1 VRCFPRQGIVVRSGA
16 TQVRPTLVQL
26 TMKTPIIIGL
36 AMLATPAV
44 SSRLAANESLEINF
58 DQAVAPLLARR
69 CLDCHS
75 GPDPKG
81 KLDLSR
87 KSTAL
92 AGGESGPA
100 IVPGKPGDSLLWE
113 RVSSDEMPPKSPLS
127 QSEKTVLRAWLAAG
141 ANWGTDPIDPF
152 QVTTSRR
159 AGRDWWSLQPVRR
172 PQEPA
177 VRRHDWVRTPID
189 RFILN
194 KLEANGLSPSPE
206 ADRRAL
212 IRRVCFQLTGLP
224 PEPEEID
231 DFMRDETPGAYAK
244 MLDRYLASPQYGV
257 RWARWWLDLARY
269 GESNGYEFDEFR
281 PAAWRYRDWVI
292 EALNRDRPYDEFAR
306 LQIAGDALRPTDA
319 DAIAATGFLVA
330 GAYDFVGQTQQSQLM
345 RAVVRSDEIE
355 DLVGTVGQTFLGVTV
370 NCARCHDHKFDPI
383 RQEEYYGIA
392 SALSGV
398 RHGERD
404 LSSIDSTAAAVR
416 KRIAELQS
424 RVEAIEKPVRE
435 QILAGREK
443 SGAAPPDPIA
453 AWNFESGLVDLNGE
467 LTLTLEGGAKLTPEG
482 LKFDG
487 KNALVRSTPLKR
499 GLSSKTIEAW
509 LQLDNLSQRGGG
521 VMTIQATSGLTFD
534 SIVFGEQEPGRWMA
548 GSEGFRRYQSVSGP
562 IEQDAANRPVHFAIT
577 YTADG
582 TIRLYRDGLP
592 YGEPYKPQAP
602 LSFAAGEAVILFGQR
617 HTPAGGNRALAGTL
631 MRARLYDR
639 ALAPREI
646 AASAA
651 SFRDFIP
658 ANAITAALEH
668 NQRAERGR
676 ILAEIERLRISTA
689 ANPRVYAV
697 APREAGAM
705 HVEVRGNPHQPGN
718 IVKPVGIAAIVAP
731 DVDFGL
737 KPDAPEARRRERL
750 ANWVCG
756 PRNPLFARVVVNR
769 LWQAHF
775 GTGFVETASD
785 FGFNGG
791 RPSHPELLDWLA
803 SEIAREGWSLKAMQR
818 LILTSAAFRQ
828 AARSDP
834 AAVSRDAG
842 NRLIWQRAPVRL
854 QAEMVRD
861 AMLCV
866 AGALDTRLGGPS
878 FFDHAV
884 QQAPGTPAI
893 LYKSIDPGAPGTNRR
908 TIFRAWLRGG
918 RSHLLDAFD
927 CPDPSTSAPRRAVTT
942 TPLQALS
949 MMNNAL
955 VLHLSEAFAN
965 RLVRENGDNL
975 ERQVDRAYRLA
986 LGRLPEPDE
995 RTQAV
1000 RVVERAGLP
1009 ALTRAIFNCNEF
1021 LYFD

>member
-1 VRCFPRQGIVVRSGA
+1 MKIA
-16 TQVRPTLVQL
+16 T
-26 TMKTPIIIGL
+26 ISGL
-36 AMLATPAV
+36 ALITMLATPLKLVADQGG
-44 SSRLAANESLEINF
+44 RDFDAN
-58 DQAVAPLLARR
+58 VAPLFARR

-75 GPDPKG
+75 GVAAKG

-87 KSTAL
+87 KSAAL
-92 AGGESGPA
+92 AGGESGAA
-100 IVPGKPGDSLLWE
+100 IVPGKPEDSLLWE
-113 RVSSDEMPPKSPLS
+113 RVSSNEMPPKAPLAE
-127 QSEKTVLRAWLAAG
+127 SEKEIIRAWLLAG
-141 ANWGTDPIDPF
+141 ANWGSDPIDPY

-172 PQEPA
+172 PMVPA
-177 VRRHDWVRTPID
+177 VRRRDWVRTPID

-194 KLEANGLSPSPE
+194 KLEATGLSPSPE
-206 ADRRAL
+206 ADRRTL
-212 IRRVCFQLTGLP
+212 IRRVCFELTGLP
-224 PEPEEID
+224 PQPDEID
-231 DFMRDETPGAYAK
+231 DFIRDESPGAYARV
-244 MLDRYLASPQYGV
+244 LDRYLASPQYGV
-257 RWARWWLDLARY
+257 RWARWWLDLARF
-269 GESNGYEFDEFR
+269 GESNGFEFDEFR
-281 PAAWRYRDWVI
+281 PSAWRYRDWVI

-330 GAYDFVGQTQQSQLM
+330 GAYDFVGQTQQSQFM

-383 RQEEYYGIA
+383 RQTEYYGIA

-404 LSSIDSTAAAVR
+404 LASIDLKAAAVR

-424 RVEAIEKPVRE
+424 FVEAIEKPVRE
-435 QILAGREK
+435 RILAGRAK
-443 SGAAPPDPIA
+443 SGAAPPVAIA
-453 AWNFESGLVDLNGE
+453 AWNFEGGLVDSKGALA
-467 LTLTLEGGAKLTPEG
+467 LTLEGGAKLTPEG

-487 KNALVRSTPLKR
+487 KNAIAISTPIKR

-509 LQLDNLSQRGGG
+509 VRLDNLSQRGGG
-521 VMTIQATSGLTFD
+521 VMTVQARDGLAFE

-548 GSEGFRRYQSVSGP
+548 GSEGFRRYKSVGGP
-562 IEQDAANRPVHFAIT
+562 VERDAKERPVHVAIT
-577 YTADG
+577 YGADG
-582 TIRLYRDGLP
+582 TTRLYRDGLP
-592 YGEPYKPQAP
+592 YGEPYKSATPP
-602 LSFAAGEAVILFGQR
+602 PFAAGEAVILFGQR
-617 HTPAGGNRALAGTL
+617 HTPAGGNRGLAGTL

-639 ALAPREI
+639 ALAPSEI

-651 SFRDFIP
+651 SFHDYVP
-658 ANAITAALEH
+658 ASAIIAALARDRVE
-668 NQRAERGR
+668 ERER
-676 ILAEIERLRISTA
+676 ILAEIELLRASAA

-697 APREAGAM
+697 APRESGAT
-705 HVEVRGNPHQPGN
+705 HLEVRGNPHQPGA

-737 KPDAPEARRRERL
+737 EPDAPEARRRERL
-750 ANWVCG
+750 AAWVCG

-775 GTGFVETASD
+775 GNGFVETASD

-791 RPSHPELLDWLA
+791 KPSHPELLDWLA
-803 SEIAREGWSLKAMQR
+803 SEIVRQGWGLKAMHR
-818 LILTSAAFRQ
+818 LILSSAAFRQ
-828 AARSDP
+828 SSKSDP
-834 AAVSRDAG
+834 GALSRDAG

-861 AMLCV
+861 AMLCA
-866 AGALDTRLGGPS
+866 AGVLDTRLGGPS
-878 FFDHAV
+878 FFDHELHH
-884 QQAPGTPAI
+884 APGTAAI

-918 RSHLLDAFD
+918 RSQLLDAFD

-955 VLHLSEAFAN
+955 VLHLSDAFAN
-965 RLVRENGDNL
+965 RLVREAGDDPG
-975 ERQVDRAYRLA
+975 RQVDRAYRLA
-986 LGRLPEPDE
+986 FGRFPERDE
-995 RTQAV
+995 RASAIE
-1000 RVVERAGLP
+1000 VVKRAGLP

>member
-1 VRCFPRQGIVVRSGA
+1 
-16 TQVRPTLVQL
+16 
-26 TMKTPIIIGL
+26 MKTPTIIGL
-36 AMLATPAV
+36 ALMSMLATPSKLVA
-44 SSRLAANESLEINF
+44 RDGGRDF
-58 DQAVAPLLARR
+58 DAKVAPLLARR

-75 GPDPKG
+75 GADPKG

-87 KSTAL
+87 KIAAL
-92 AGGESGPA
+92 AGGESGTV
-100 IVPGKPGDSLLWE
+100 IVPGKPEDSLLWE

-127 QSEKTVLRAWLAAG
+127 MSEKTVLRSWLAAG
-141 ANWGTDPIDPF
+141 ANWGTDPIDPY

-172 PQEPA
+172 PTEPV
-177 VRRHDWVRTPID
+177 VRRQDWTRTPID

-206 ADRRAL
+206 ADRRVL

-231 DFMRDETPGAYAK
+231 AFVRDETPVAYAR

-269 GESNGYEFDEFR
+269 GESNGFEFDEFR

-404 LSSIDSTAAAVR
+404 LSSFDSTAAAVR

-424 RVEAIEKPVRE
+424 RVEAIERPVRE
-435 QILAGREK
+435 EILAGRAK
-443 SGAAPPDPIA
+443 RSTPPPDPLA
-453 AWNFESGLVDLNGE
+453 AWNFEGGLVDLKGE
-467 LTLTLEGGAKLTPEG
+467 LTLALEGGAKLTPEG

-487 KNALVRSTPLKR
+487 KNALVRSTALKP
-499 GLSSKTIEAW
+499 GLSSKTIEVW
-509 LQLDNLSQRGGG
+509 VRLDNVSQRGGG
-521 VMTIQATSGLTFD
+521 AMTIQARDGVAFD
-534 SIVFGEQEPGRWMA
+534 SLVFGEQEPARWMA
-548 GSEGFRRYQSVSGP
+548 GSEGFRRYKSVSGP
-562 IEQDAANRPVHFAIT
+562 VENEANERPVHIAIT
-577 YTADG
+577 YAADG
-582 TIRLYRDGLP
+582 TIRLYRDGLA
-592 YGEPYKPQAP
+592 YGEPYKAQAP
-602 LSFAAGEAVILFGQR
+602 LSFAPGEAVILFGQR
-617 HTPAGGNRALAGTL
+617 HTPAGANRGLAGTL
-631 MRARLYDR
+631 VRARLYDR
-639 ALAPREI
+639 PLSPDEI

-651 SFRDFIP
+651 SFRDYIP
-658 ANAITAALEH
+658 ATAIIAALERE
-668 NQRAERGR
+668 QREERGR
-676 ILAEIERLRISTA
+676 ILSEIERLRISTA
-689 ANPRVYAV
+689 ANPRAYAV
-697 APREAGAM
+697 APREAGATR
-705 HVEVRGNPHQPGN
+705 VEVRGNPHQTGA

-731 DVDFGL
+731 DGDFGL

-750 ANWVCG
+750 ANWICG
-756 PRNPLFARVVVNR
+756 ARNPLFARVVVNR

-803 SEIAREGWSLKAMQR
+803 SEIAREGWSLKAMHR
-818 LILTSAAFRQ
+818 VILSSAAFRQ
-828 AARSDP
+828 ASKTDP

-842 NRLIWQRAPVRL
+842 NRLIWQRSAVRL

-866 AGALDTRLGGPS
+866 SGVLETKLGGPS

-884 QQAPGTPAI
+884 HQAPGTAAI

-927 CPDPSTSAPRRAVTT
+927 CPDPSTAAPRRAVTT

-955 VLHLSEAFAN
+955 VLHLSDAFAN
-965 RLVRENGDNL
+965 RLTREGGDNV
-975 ERQVDRAYRLA
+975 ERQVDRAFRLA

-995 RTQAV
+995 RTKAV
-1000 RVVERAGLP
+1000 NVVERAGLP